1 MSLNNR
7 ARLIIGLT
15 FVAAFIL
22 VSLPGPG
29 WLDQFRPDW
38 VALVLVYWCLATPE
52 RIGVGTGWLVGLLL
66 DVLFGS
72 LLGQQ
77 AFAKTVIAFL
87 TVKLHLRIRA
97 YPRWQQAATI
107 LLLLFINQFLV
118 YWLRDLIDTAP
129 IQVEFWS
136 TAIVGMVL
144 WPWIFILMRKVRRSI
159 SYKI

>member
-7 ARLIIGLT
+7 ARFIIGLT
-15 FVAAFIL
+15 FVVALIL
-22 VSLPGPG
+22 VSLPAPA

-38 VALVLVYWCLATPE
+38 VALVLIYWCLATPE
-52 RIGVGTGWLVGLLL
+52 RVGIGTGFTVGLQL

-107 LLLLFINQFLV
+107 LLLLFINQFMV
-118 YWLRDLIDTAP
+118 YWLRDLIDSAP
-129 IQVEFWS
+129 IQAGFWS

-144 WPWIFILMRKVRRSI
+144 WPWVFILLRRVRRSI
-159 SYKI
+159 SRPI